1 MSSLNIT
8 SHKTNQLFTFHDQ
21 VWSFS
26 ARVYSWKD
34 FSTCSLGSRHN
45 SWHNIKILL
54 AFFLRPLLPTIL
66 FSIFETCPGSWFNIP
81 ENLKSFLSL
90 GTKIVK
96 KGASILTGLA
106 EIINKAIKGL
116 NFLHLWGERRAL
128 RLRLVTT
135 GWQFNTYAYWVN
147 AQ

>member
-34 FSTCSLGSRHN
+34 FSTCSLGT
-45 SWHNIKILL
+45 K
-54 AFFLRPLLPTIL
+54 AGTIL
-66 FSIFETCPGSWFNIP
+66 KSSWPFSFVHFCLRFYFPYLKLVRVHGSIFLKIWNLFFHRYQDCP
-81 ENLKSFLSL
+81 
-90 GTKIVK
+90 

-128 RLRLVTT
+128 RWRSVTS
-135 GWQFNTYAYWVN
+135 GWQFSSYVYWVKPR
-147 AQ
+147 

>member
-34 FSTCSLGSRHN
+34 FSTCSLGT
-45 SWHNIKILL
+45 K
-54 AFFLRPLLPTIL
+54 AGTIL
-66 FSIFETCPGSWFNIP
+66 KSSWPFPLSTFAYDFIFHIWNLSGFMVQYSWKFEIFSFI
-81 ENLKSFLSL
+81 

-116 NFLHLWGERRAL
+116 NFLHLLGERRAL
-128 RLRLVTT
+128 RWRSVTS
-135 GWQFNTYAYWVN
+135 GWQFSSYVFWVKP
-147 AQ
+147 Q